1 MSVTDDV
8 FGPQKDRE
16 RTAVANPVDCMVS
29 LPEMNDIITALE
41 VRSIIIERIKQLGSQ
56 RAFAREAGVS
66 AAYVNDYVQWRRSA
80 GKALLD
86 AVGIVKVERYQRI
99 AG

>member
-1 MSVTDDV
+1 MGIEDDV

-16 RTAVANPVDCMVS
+16 RTAIANPVDYMVS
-29 LPEMNDIITALE
+29 LPETNDIITALE
-41 VRSIIIERIKQLGSQ
+41 VRSIILERIKHLGSQ

-66 AAYVNDYVQWRRSA
+66 AAYVNDYVQWRRAA